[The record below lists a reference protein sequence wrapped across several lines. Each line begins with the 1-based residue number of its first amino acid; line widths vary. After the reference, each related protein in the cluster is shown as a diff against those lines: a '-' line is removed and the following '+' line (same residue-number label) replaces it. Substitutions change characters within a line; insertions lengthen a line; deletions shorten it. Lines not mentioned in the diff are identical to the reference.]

1 MHCMGVK
8 LRRSLS
14 ARERRR
20 WRLDR
25 SSLDACASPAAHRLR
40 TLYGT
45 LTPFVFRPYVLN
57 SYELFIGLRYTRSR
71 QRTRFISVISL
82 ISIVGI
88 ALGMTVLITVLS
100 VFNGFQREVRTR
112 MLSAVAHIQVSD
124 LSERMSDWPAVAK
137 EVAKHPEVKGTAPY
151 VTAQGLLTS
160 GGNVHGAFLRGIVPE
175 LEDTVDDLSRNMR
188 RGELTALK
196 PGEFNIVLGDAL
208 ARQLGVLPGDVI
220 VLVAPQGQVTPAG
233 VIPRL
238 RQFTVVGTFNV
249 GHYEIDSTLALVH
262 LEDAQR
268 VYRLGD
274 QVTGVRVK
282 LDDLFRAPRV
292 ARELL
297 PILPP
302 NNTVIDWTKMN
313 ATYFRAVDLEKRMM
327 SLLLFFIIAIAAFN
341 LVSSLFM
348 VVKEK
353 QADIAILRTLGASP
367 GGVMRVFM
375 IQGVLIGFVGV
386 LCGIVFGILG
396 ALNVDTIVSFVE
408 MIFGFK
414 FLPQEVYQITD
425 LPSELHAQD
434 VVVTAIVAFTLAIL
448 ATIYPS
454 WRASKVNPAEALRYE

>member
-1 MHCMGVK
+1 V
-8 LRRSLS
+8 
-14 ARERRR
+14 
-20 WRLDR
+20 
-25 SSLDACASPAAHRLR
+25 
-40 TLYGT
+40 
-45 LTPFVFRPYVLN
+45 N

-124 LSERMSDWPAVAK
+124 INERLSDWRAVAEAVK
-137 EVAKHPEVKGTAPY
+137 QHPDVKAVAPY

-188 RGELTALK
+188 TGELSSLK
-196 PGEFNIVLGDAL
+196 PGEFGVILGDAL
-208 ARQLGVLPGDVI
+208 ARQLGVVRGDVI

-249 GHYEIDSTLALVH
+249 GHYEIDSTLALIH
-262 LEDAQR
+262 MEDAQR
-268 VYRLGD
+268 LYRMGTD
-274 QVTGVRVK
+274 VSGVRVK
-282 LDDLFRAPRV
+282 LDDLFSAPRV

-297 PILPP
+297 PLLQP
-302 NNTVIDWTKMN
+302 NNTVLDWTKMN

-353 QADIAILRTLGASP
+353 NADIAILRTLGASP
-367 GGVMRVFM
+367 GGVLRVFL

-386 LCGIVFGILG
+386 LFGIVFGIIG

-408 MIFGFK
+408 HVFGFK
-414 FLPQEVYQITD
+414 FLPQEVYQISD

-434 VVVTAIVAFTLAIL
+434 VIVTAITAFVLASL
-448 ATIYPS
+448 ATVYPS

>member
-1 MHCMGVK
+1 MAHS
-8 LRRSLS
+8 RLS
-14 ARERRR
+14 
-20 WRLDR
+20 
-25 SSLDACASPAAHRLR
+25 SCAPQ
-40 TLYGT
+40 
-45 LTPFVFRPYVLN
+45 VN

-124 LSERMSDWPAVAK
+124 INERLADWRKIAELVQK
-137 EVAKHPEVKGTAPY
+137 DPEVKAAAPY
-151 VTAQGLLTS
+151 VSAQGLLTS
-160 GGNVHGAFLRGIVPE
+160 GGNVRGAFLRGIVPE
-175 LEDTVDDLSRNMR
+175 LENTVDDLGRNMR
-188 RGELTALK
+188 RGELSALK
-196 PGEFNIVLGDAL
+196 PGEYKIVLGEPL
-208 ARQLGVLPGDVI
+208 ARSLGVVPGDVI

-233 VIPRL
+233 VVPRL

-249 GHYEIDSTLALVH
+249 GHYEIDSTLALIH
-262 LEDAQR
+262 MEDAQR
-268 VYRLGD
+268 LYRLGEE
-274 QVTGVRVK
+274 VSGIRLK
-282 LDDLFRAPRV
+282 LDDLFRAPAV
-292 ARELL
+292 ARELARS
-297 PILPP
+297 LPP
-302 NNTVIDWTKMN
+302 NVTVIDWTRMN

-353 QADIAILRTLGASP
+353 NADIAILRTLGASP

-375 IQGVLIGFVGV
+375 VQGTIIGVVGV
-386 LCGIVFGILG
+386 FFGIVFGVLG
-396 ALNVDTIVSFVE
+396 ALNVDVIVGFVE
-408 MIFGFK
+408 RVFGFK
-414 FLPQEVYQITD
+414 FLNPDVYQITD
-425 LPSELHAQD
+425 LPSELRHTD
-434 VVVTAIVAFTLAIL
+434 VMMTALVAFALSTL

>member
-1 MHCMGVK
+1 M
-8 LRRSLS
+8 
-14 ARERRR
+14 A
-20 WRLDR
+20 
-25 SSLDACASPAAHRLR
+25 
-40 TLYGT
+40 
-45 LTPFVFRPYVLN
+45 
-57 SYELFIGLRYTRSR
+57 SYEWFIGLRYTRSR

-112 MLSAVAHIQVSD
+112 MLSAVAHIQVSGITD
-124 LSERMSDWPAVAK
+124 TLPDWQKIATAAK
-137 EVAKHPEVKGTAPY
+137 KHPEVKATAPY
-151 VTAQGLLTS
+151 VLAQGLLTS
-160 GGNVHGAFLRGIVPE
+160 GGKVQGAFLRGVLPE
-175 LEDTVDDLSRNMR
+175 LEDTVADLGRNMR
-188 RGELTALK
+188 SGNLAALK
-196 PGEFNIVLGDAL
+196 SGEFNIVLGEAL
-208 ARQLGVLPGDVI
+208 ARSLGVAPGEVI

-249 GHYEIDSTLALVH
+249 GHYEIDSTLALIH
-262 LEDAQR
+262 MEDAQR
-268 VYRLGD
+268 LYRLGD
-274 QVTGVRVK
+274 HVSGVRIK
-282 LDDLFRAPRV
+282 IDDLFRAQFV

-297 PILPP
+297 RLLPASVSV
-302 NNTVIDWTKMN
+302 TDWTRMN

-353 QADIAILRTLGASP
+353 NSDIAILRTLGASP

-375 IQGVLIGFVGV
+375 IQGVIIGVVGV
-386 LCGIVFGILG
+386 FFGIVFGIIG
-396 ALNVDTIVSFVE
+396 ALNVDVIVRFVE
-408 MIFGFK
+408 QLFGFK

-425 LPSELHAQD
+425 LPSELRYTD
-434 VVVTAIVAFTLAIL
+434 VVATALISFTLSGL
-448 ATIYPS
+448 ATIYPA

>member
-1 MHCMGVK
+1 V
-8 LRRSLS
+8 
-14 ARERRR
+14 
-20 WRLDR
+20 
-25 SSLDACASPAAHRLR
+25 
-40 TLYGT
+40 
-45 LTPFVFRPYVLN
+45 N

-124 LSERMSDWPAVAK
+124 INERLSDWRAVAEAVK
-137 EVAKHPEVKGTAPY
+137 QHPDVKAVAPY

-188 RGELTALK
+188 TGELSALK
-196 PGEFNIVLGDAL
+196 PGEFGVILGDAL
-208 ARQLGVLPGDVI
+208 ARQLGVVRGDVI

-249 GHYEIDSTLALVH
+249 GHYEIDSTLALIH
-262 LEDAQR
+262 MEDAQR
-268 VYRLGD
+268 LYRMGTD
-274 QVTGVRVK
+274 VSGVRVK
-282 LDDLFRAPRV
+282 LDDLFSAPRV

-297 PILPP
+297 PLLQP
-302 NNTVIDWTKMN
+302 NNTVLDWTKMN

-353 QADIAILRTLGASP
+353 NADIAILRTLGASP
-367 GGVMRVFM
+367 GGVLRVFL

-386 LCGIVFGILG
+386 LFGIVFGIIG

-408 MIFGFK
+408 HVFGFK
-414 FLPQEVYQITD
+414 FLPQEVYQISD

-434 VVVTAIVAFTLAIL
+434 VIVTAITAFVLASL
-448 ATIYPS
+448 ATVYPS

>member
-1 MHCMGVK
+1 MSHPRCC
-8 LRRSLS
+8 LPL
-14 ARERRR
+14 
-20 WRLDR
+20 
-25 SSLDACASPAAHRLR
+25 ASG
-40 TLYGT
+40 YGT
-45 LTPFVFRPYVLN
+45 LRPFLRTPKLN

-124 LSERMSDWPAVAK
+124 INERLSDWRTVAEAVK
-137 EVAKHPEVKGTAPY
+137 QHPDVKAVAPY

-188 RGELTALK
+188 TGELSALK
-196 PGEFNIVLGDAL
+196 PGEFGVILGDAL
-208 ARQLGVLPGDVI
+208 ARQLGVVRGDVI

-249 GHYEIDSTLALVH
+249 GHYEIDSTLALIH
-262 LEDAQR
+262 MEDAQR
-268 VYRLGD
+268 LYRMGTD
-274 QVTGVRVK
+274 VSGVRVK
-282 LDDLFRAPRV
+282 LDDLFSAPRV

-297 PILPP
+297 PLLQP
-302 NNTVIDWTKMN
+302 NNTVLDWTKMN

-353 QADIAILRTLGASP
+353 NADIAILRTLGASP
-367 GGVMRVFM
+367 GGVLRVFM

-386 LCGIVFGILG
+386 LFGIVFGIIG

-408 MIFGFK
+408 HVFGFK

-425 LPSELHAQD
+425 LPSELRAQD
-434 VVVTAIVAFTLAIL
+434 VIVTAITAFVLTAL
-448 ATIYPS
+448 ATVYPS